1 MEWCEGQRASPF
13 IQRTSS
19 YSRIEPEKVIAML
32 SANYAGQQQERIFS
46 FPRRYTR
53 RTITEFFVSFFFHW
67 LARSD
72 YRLAL
77 FQSLFKAGE
86 NWGDRTYE
94 IRVKSWNNKR
104 HSKHTIT
111 RCFIHQC
118 WIYFKP
124 NSTTYCEIPFVPLRH
139 KSNTSAPLIYMYT
152 RYYSYFRLL
161 DESKIQLKNWKNEWI
176 KLPVSKSL

>member
-32 SANYAGQQQERIFS
+32 KANYAGQQQERIFS

-53 RTITEFFVSFFFHW
+53 RTITEFFVSFFFH
-67 LARSD
+67 LSD

-86 NWGDRTYE
+86 NWGDRAYARTYE
-94 IRVKSWNNKR
+94 IRVKS
-104 HSKHTIT
+104 
-111 RCFIHQC
+111 
-118 WIYFKP
+118 
-124 NSTTYCEIPFVPLRH
+124 
-139 KSNTSAPLIYMYT
+139 
-152 RYYSYFRLL
+152 
-161 DESKIQLKNWKNEWI
+161 
-176 KLPVSKSL
+176 